1 VKSENCVRKVL
12 FLLKTEDLNTNIFL
26 FGFTMKHKNFWTF
39 FLFGALIGLIVGF
52 MKSEIALWLVVGSV
66 LGLLVASFFESKYAK
81 VEPEKSMLIGFFFLV
96 PIMFFSD
103 YLMGSFWYDVFGI
116 LAVIG
121 SFTVIV
127 NSVKILRK
135 RKKNAGE
142 V

>member
-1 VKSENCVRKVL
+1 
-12 FLLKTEDLNTNIFL
+12 
-26 FGFTMKHKNFWTF
+26 MKHKNFWTF

-81 VEPEKSMLIGFFFLV
+81 VEPEKLMLIGFFFLV

>member
-1 VKSENCVRKVL
+1 MK
-12 FLLKTEDLNTNIFL
+12 DLNTNIFL

-39 FLFGALIGLIVGF
+39 FLFGALIGIIVGF
-52 MKSEIALWLVVGSV
+52 MKNEIALWLVVGSV

-81 VEPEKSMLIGFFFLV
+81 VEPEKLMLVGFFFLF

-127 NSVKILRK
+127 NSVKILMK
-135 RKKNAGE
+135 RKKK
-142 V
+142 

>member
-1 VKSENCVRKVL
+1 ME
-12 FLLKTEDLNTNIFL
+12 
-26 FGFTMKHKNFWTF
+26 HKNFWIF

-52 MKSEIALWLVVGSV
+52 MKNEIALWLVVGSV
-66 LGLLVASFFESKYAK
+66 LGLLVALFFESKVAK
-81 VEPEKSMLIGFFFLV
+81 GVEPEKLLWFGFFLLF

-103 YLMGSFWYDVFGI
+103 YLKGRFWYDVFGI

-135 RKKNAGE
+135 RKKK
-142 V
+142 